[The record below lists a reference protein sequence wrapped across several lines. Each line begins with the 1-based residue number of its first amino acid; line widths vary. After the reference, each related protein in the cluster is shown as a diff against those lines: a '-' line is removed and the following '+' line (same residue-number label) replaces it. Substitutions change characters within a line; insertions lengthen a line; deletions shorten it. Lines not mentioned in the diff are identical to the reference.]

1 MLLIA
6 AAVLGIITLIM
17 SIVLIVNAF
26 KVSVGQGLL
35 SLFIPLYIFYFAFAR
50 YASPRKAAVLATWL
64 IAMVGGVTCEV
75 LFIRQ
80 ATAAIASAFAEGLQE
95 AAKNDKS
102 GVRVLGADQFKD
114 LKTID
119 LDAKLKEAGL
129 KLAAAGN
136 DAKPSL
142 PSPTPSNAAPQKPA
156 DFGKLQ
162 AYVPRGWSK
171 DYNQILSSW
180 TFEKL
185 AKGKKG
191 QSSWN
196 RIYVDA
202 VPEEAPNSPDAY
214 ASKLQEKDW
223 QDIGFQYTEISEKRV
238 IPGGFL
244 VKGLVKDSSEPK
256 AKPGLGFVMIRNTG
270 KGTIRCK
277 SGSLANETGLK
288 EALDLCESVRF

>member
-6 AAVLGIITLIM
+6 AGVLGIITLIM

-26 KVSVGQGLL
+26 KVSAGQGLL

-50 YASPRKAAVLATWL
+50 YASPRKTAVLATWL

-80 ATAAIASAFAEGLQE
+80 ATAAIASAFAEGMKD
-95 AAKNDKS
+95 AAKNGD
-102 GVRVLGADQFKD
+102 FKD

-119 LDAKLKEAGL
+119 LDAKLKEAGF

-136 DAKPSL
+136 DAKPSI

-196 RIYVDA
+196 RLYVDA

-238 IPGGFL
+238 VPGGFL

-256 AKPGLGFVMIRNTG
+256 SKPGLGFVMIRNTG

-277 SGSLANETGLK
+277 SGSLANEAGLK